1 MGIFCYDF
9 CMEEHKM
16 SNLIIVR
23 LSIVFIC
30 LGIFSTNQLFA
41 QVVGE
46 VVADHYR
53 CETYDHIVI
62 ATRSGYTLAQV
73 YSGYS
78 DTYEG
83 HVLVGDLHSYGFT
96 EIYRDGEEVGRIYVD
111 DYMASESAAKDWC
124 FKD

>member
-1 MGIFCYDF
+1 MY
-9 CMEEHKM
+9 KM
-16 SNLIIVR
+16 QLQKI
-23 LSIVFIC
+23 SIVFIC

-53 CETYDHIVI
+53 CKIYDHIVI
-62 ATRSGYTLAQV
+62 ETNSGYTLAEV

-83 HVLVGDLHSYGFT
+83 HVLEGDLHSYGFI
-96 EIYRDGEEVGRIYVD
+96 EIYKDGEEVGRIYVD

>member
-1 MGIFCYDF
+1 MYEINIRKTSIF
-9 CMEEHKM
+9 
-16 SNLIIVR
+16 
-23 LSIVFIC
+23 FIC
-30 LGIFSTNQLFA
+30 FSIFITNELLA

-62 ATRSGYTLAQV
+62 ETNGGYTLAQV

-83 HVLVGDLHSYGFT
+83 HVLEGDLHSYGYT
-96 EIYRDGEEVGRIYVD
+96 EIYKDGEEVGRIYVD
-111 DYMASESAAKDWC
+111 DYMASESSAKDWC

>member
-1 MGIFCYDF
+1 MKITKKLIF
-9 CMEEHKM
+9 
-16 SNLIIVR
+16 
-23 LSIVFIC
+23 FIY
-30 LGIFSTNQLFA
+30 LGIFFTNDLLA

-62 ATRSGYTLAQV
+62 ETRRGYTLAQV

-83 HVLVGDLHSYGFT
+83 HVLEGDLHSYGFT
-96 EIYRDGEEVGRIYVD
+96 EIYKDGEEVGRIYVD
-111 DYMASESAAKDWC
+111 DYMASESAALDWC